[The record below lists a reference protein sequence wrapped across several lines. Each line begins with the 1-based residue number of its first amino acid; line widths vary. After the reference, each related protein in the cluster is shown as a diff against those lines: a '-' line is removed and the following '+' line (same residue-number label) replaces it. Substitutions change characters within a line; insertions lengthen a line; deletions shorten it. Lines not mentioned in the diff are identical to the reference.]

1 MRKYHV
7 HFLQIGHYIAWSYLF
22 LDSRVFNILKRK
34 QDGNSIKMKALK
46 VMFNGTV
53 STYAFKV
60 NGYTFRGS
68 NPAIFILPPFKIG
81 VHSSGKEFAPLGA
94 NSFP

>member
-46 VMFNGTV
+46 VMFSGTV

-68 NPAIFILPPFKIG
+68 NPAILIIVSLQSWGILFNRILLPRK
-81 VHSSGKEFAPLGA
+81 V
-94 NSFP
+94 NR